1 MFQNGKCEDPR
12 LNAFKKE
19 WFEARNCLDIGCSS
33 GILTINIAKKFS
45 CQSMLGIDIDP
56 DRVKDANL
64 NLSKTVESISAEN
77 KKREVFDQKHILGSD
92 THTDQVEEANL
103 NLGKVVELES
113 TEKKRKRDQTENL
126 EQGIDDEEIPTRNL
140 SDIVSFK
147 QENFLES
154 EYNPLEQHYDTIL
167 CLSVTLWIH
176 LNWGDDGLKTLFQKI
191 WNMLLPN
198 GLFVLEP
205 HKWKTYEHN
214 RNISET
220 ATMNYLNIKIR
231 PDKFLEILLG
241 EIGFSELIHLSSV
254 RNRDIMV
261 FQKTAM

>member
-56 DRVKDANL
+56 
-64 NLSKTVESISAEN
+64 
-77 KKREVFDQKHILGSD
+77 
-92 THTDQVEEANL
+92 DQVEEANL

-214 RNISET
+214 RNISEVIISLPCFLYQKHLL
-220 ATMNYLNIKIR
+220 YL
-231 PDKFLEILLG
+231 F
-241 EIGFSELIHLSSV
+241 
-254 RNRDIMV
+254 
-261 FQKTAM
+261 